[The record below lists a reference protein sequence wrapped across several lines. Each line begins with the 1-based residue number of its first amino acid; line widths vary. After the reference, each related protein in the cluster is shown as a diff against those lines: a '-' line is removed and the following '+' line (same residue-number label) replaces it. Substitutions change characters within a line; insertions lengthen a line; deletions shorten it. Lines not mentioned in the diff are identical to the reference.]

1 MPRSETFGQA
11 LYRLR
16 RARGLSIRR
25 LDALSGV
32 SYSYVSMLESGQR
45 QPKPETIDALAR
57 AMQLSDEQT
66 TQLFLT
72 INALPPGDWSI
83 REDGSLA
90 PA

>member
-1 MPRSETFGQA
+1 MTKHETFGEA
-11 LYRLR
+11 LARLR

-32 SYSYVSMLESGQR
+32 SYSYVSMLESEQR
-45 QPKPETIDALAR
+45 RPSPETIAALAR
-57 AMQLSDEQT
+57 ALQLAADQS

-72 INALPPGDWSI
+72 ANALPPGDWSV

-90 PA
+90 PD